1 MVSTI
6 RSLLGFPF
14 SKKAAQ
20 LLPLSLVGL
29 QKRPTGQVITP
40 FVDSSGFFVSCQLL
54 DVSSH
59 TLDVPF
65 GYSNHSSN
73 IMYTLVDKDK
83 EVRSIIF
90 LVLGVFIASLTH
102 NPLRMTI
109 FSWH

>member
-29 QKRPTGQVITP
+29 QKQPTGQVITQ
-40 FVDSSGFFVSCQLL
+40 FVDSSGSFVSCQLL

-59 TLDVPF
+59 TLDVSF
-65 GYSNHSSN
+65 GYLNHSSN
-73 IMYTLVDKDK
+73 IIYTLMDEDK
-83 EVRSIIF
+83 EVQSMIL
-90 LVLGVFIASLTH
+90 LVLEAFITSLTH
-102 NPLRMTI
+102 SPLGMTI
-109 FSWH
+109 LSWH